1 MATFEG
7 SRLLVAG
14 LAGDS
19 GKTLVSLGLTG
30 ALRDRGL
37 VVRPFKKGPD
47 YIDAAWLSLAA
58 GLPCRNLDTFLMTAG
73 AIAASRGGAASTS
86 LCLVE
91 GNRGLFDG
99 VTAAGEHSSAELAK
113 RFGLPVVLVVDV
125 TKVTRT
131 AAAMVLGCRALDP
144 ALDLAGVVLNRVATA
159 RQERLV
165 RTAVETDAGVPVIG
179 AIPRVPG
186 DDPLPCRHL
195 GLVTPGDHRAAAQAV
210 ATATG
215 LVRDHVDL
223 DRILAIAATAGP
235 LRMAPDLPPP
245 TASRARVGYFFDRI
259 FSFYYPENLERL
271 EAGGAELV
279 PLSPIEC
286 SELPADLDGLYIG
299 GGFPETHVD
308 ELAGNQGLGAS
319 LRARVDEGLPIFA
332 ECGGL
337 MYLARELVVGGTGR
351 KMAGVLDLRVVQEG
365 RPQGHGYV
373 EAEVDVANPFYPHG
387 ARLRGHEFHFSRVE
401 GGADVGRATLAIR
414 RGSGLGAA
422 RRDGLVKGRVWASY
436 LHQHALGSP
445 GWADGFLTL
454 AKTRADERA
463 AARSATG

>member
-73 AIAASRGGAASTS
+73 AIAASLGGAASTS

-245 TASRARVGYFFDRI
+245 TATWPTRPSASTTRRTSSAWRLAAPSWSPCRRSSAASCRPTSTDCTSGVVSPRPMLTSWPATRVSAPR
-259 FSFYYPENLERL
+259 
-271 EAGGAELV
+271 
-279 PLSPIEC
+279 
-286 SELPADLDGLYIG
+286 SE
-299 GGFPETHVD
+299 
-308 ELAGNQGLGAS
+308 
-319 LRARVDEGLPIFA
+319 
-332 ECGGL
+332 
-337 MYLARELVVGGTGR
+337 
-351 KMAGVLDLRVVQEG
+351 
-365 RPQGHGYV
+365 
-373 EAEVDVANPFYPHG
+373 
-387 ARLRGHEFHFSRVE
+387 
-401 GGADVGRATLAIR
+401 
-414 RGSGLGAA
+414 
-422 RRDGLVKGRVWASY
+422 
-436 LHQHALGSP
+436 P
-445 GWADGFLTL
+445 GW
-454 AKTRADERA
+454 TRVSRSLPNA
-463 AARSATG
+463 AV